1 MYWEIHMNETMPDL
15 PGDLRELILFA
26 VQDIRGRL
34 DWIEERLCL
43 SEDEESGDEDE

>member
-1 MYWEIHMNETMPDL
+1 MNETMPDL

-43 SEDEESGDEDE
+43 SEDELGEEDE